1 MSTKLERLL
10 TQIHPSRTLD
20 ETHRLADKAL
30 SSFRITSGRPRSRHE
45 FMRLMCQLFAHIES
59 TVLGIR
65 PPRRVHPE
73 MDWSRCCHILK
84 RAYGPEAMYVAT
96 QKALEGHEGGL
107 LSVTR
112 DLASLMAEEYAE
124 NEIKARISDYWNRL
138 TVDEKLRAPKEY
150 LRLYGHL
157 YPRDITDGGAGRFRA
172 FFPKYLEKHP
182 FLLQRVSR
190 VGR

>member
-10 TQIHPSRTLD
+10 AQVHPSRTLD

-30 SSFRITSGRPRSRHE
+30 SSFRITSGRVRTRQE
-45 FMRLMCQLFAHIES
+45 FKELMCRLFAHIES
-59 TVLGIR
+59 AVLDIR

-124 NEIKARISDYWNRL
+124 NEIRARVSNYWNGL
-138 TVDEKLRAPKEY
+138 TLDEKLRAPKEY
-150 LRLYGHL
+150 LRLCGHL
-157 YPRDITDGGAGRFRA
+157 YPKDITEGSAARLHA
-172 FFPKYLEKHP
+172 FFPKFLEKHP

-190 VGR
+190 AGR